1 MRGVLPIFIG
11 RAMASLELQCLSRGV
26 WPGWSLK
33 IRSNDRNLFTFRDS
47 FEPEEVTF
55 QRPEGYKRPAE
66 TLPYNRPGRNPELAK
81 TAEETEDP
89 FYFRAEMADPFQD
102 IATE

>member
-33 IRSNDRNLFTFRDS
+33 IRSNDRSLLTFRDS
-47 FEPEEVTF
+47 FEPEEEEAVDVDGLDPKLSQCGSWSHTF
-55 QRPEGYKRPAE
+55 II
-66 TLPYNRPGRNPELAK
+66 
-81 TAEETEDP
+81 
-89 FYFRAEMADPFQD
+89 F
-102 IATE
+102 